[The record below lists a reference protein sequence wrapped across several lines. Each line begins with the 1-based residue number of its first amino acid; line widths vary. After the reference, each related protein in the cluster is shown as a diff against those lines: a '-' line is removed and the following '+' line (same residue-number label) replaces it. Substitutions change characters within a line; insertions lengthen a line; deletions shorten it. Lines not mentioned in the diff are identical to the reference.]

1 MIAETDCRVC
11 SSALS
16 LKIHMGGVIL
26 RSVLNDA
33 ISEVHLTRR
42 SLCTFRNLDIIFVF
56 KQCLISDTMNES
68 NEAYML
74 QRDSKESMRLNG
86 QHEFM
91 RALSSNHLI
100 HPSIPR
106 GSLQAIA
113 DVGTGTGVWLEDTTH
128 DLLTLGN
135 PSGNIELVG
144 FDVSPQQFPQSRNE
158 GMDFVTHDIIEPF
171 PQQYREEFDLV
182 HVRLLSYAIKAHDL
196 LKAVE
201 NLVEI
206 LR

>member
-1 MIAETDCRVC
+1 MLFEKH
-11 SSALS
+11 S
-16 LKIHMGGVIL
+16 
-26 RSVLNDA
+26 
-33 ISEVHLTRR
+33 ISFYVPE
-42 SLCTFRNLDIIFVF
+42 
-56 KQCLISDTMNES
+56 QCPIVDSMTEN

-91 RALSSNHLI
+91 RALSSNNLI

-113 DVGTGTGVWLEDTTH
+113 DVGTGTGVWLEDTAH
-128 DLLTLGN
+128 DLLTSGT
-135 PSGNIELVG
+135 PSGNIEFVG
-144 FDVSPQQFPQSRNE
+144 FDISPQQFPQSRNK
-158 GMDFVTHDIIEPF
+158 GMDFVTHNIIEPF
-171 PQQYREEFDLV
+171 PQQYREKFDLV
-182 HVRLLSYAIKAHDL
+182 HVRLLSYAIKANDL

-201 NLVEI
+201 NVIEI